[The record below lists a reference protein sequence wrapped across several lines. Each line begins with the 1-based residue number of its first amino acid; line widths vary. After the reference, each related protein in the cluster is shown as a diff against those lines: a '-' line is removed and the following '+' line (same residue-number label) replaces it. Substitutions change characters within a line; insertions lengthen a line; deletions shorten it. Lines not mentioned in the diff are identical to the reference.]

1 MIRNSI
7 RKTKENHSSIE
18 ELKEH
23 YHGHGSRPPVT
34 PPPTQYNQ
42 NTFQM
47 MNTLMVITF

>member
-23 YHGHGSRPPVT
+23 FHGNGAGPAVNPPQN
-34 PPPTQYNQ
+34 QYTQ